1 MYYNL
6 TKKRIPHMVIALFFV
21 IMISS
26 YIIINYFFFIPLLIY
41 FYIIGQKYGSIRFRS
56 LSWFYS
62 VYTVFSYSI
71 FSYSTQ
77 TLISL
82 IFGES
87 FLNHYFY
94 ILNITIISIAPL
106 ILNYFI
112 LKIIRPSLDFLQENV
127 KYLDK
132 PFLIFINISLT
143 ILCTIQ
149 FTSYWIETF
158 LIKKDNPIRIYML
171 VFFLILMLVLD
182 KYLSDTVH
190 TFHNEEIKELKD
202 QQLLQMERY
211 VNQIEK
217 TYDQLRY
224 FRHDFKNILVS
235 MSESLKTDNIKII
248 RENYNNIL
256 KSQNIVM
263 ENYNIELIFPKLNNI
278 KNMSVKSVLYA
289 HLVNALQN
297 NIHVNLEIEDPIV
310 NEPIDTFD
318 YVRILSILLDNAT
331 EEAEKYSDS
340 VINIY
345 FIKDISNNLTVIVEN
360 TFRGNYSSISKL
372 FQPAVS
378 SKGNNRGLGLASIE
392 FTLNKYKN
400 ISLETQI
407 ENSLFTQKIIM
418 KW

>member
-1 MYYNL
+1 M
-6 TKKRIPHMVIALFFV
+6 
-21 IMISS
+21 
-26 YIIINYFFFIPLLIY
+26 
-41 FYIIGQKYGSIRFRS
+41 
-56 LSWFYS
+56 
-62 VYTVFSYSI
+62 
-71 FSYSTQ
+71 
-77 TLISL
+77 
-82 IFGES
+82 
-87 FLNHYFY
+87 
-94 ILNITIISIAPL
+94 
-106 ILNYFI
+106 
-112 LKIIRPSLDFLQENV
+112 